1 MRLQENMSFLVRWNK
16 IYLRHFFRVLC
27 NHLSLGYEESGQSN
41 SVTVEEEGEA
51 GDDGGALDD
60 MILELNS
67 GRYQYGLVG
76 VNIRNK
82 GIRVGISGVID
93 VSEFYC

>member
-1 MRLQENMSFLVRWNK
+1 M
-16 IYLRHFFRVLC
+16 I
-27 NHLSLGYEESGQSN
+27 
-41 SVTVEEEGEA
+41 VEEEGEA

-67 GRYQYGLVG
+67 GRYQYGLAG

-82 GIRVGISGVID
+82 GIRVGISGMID